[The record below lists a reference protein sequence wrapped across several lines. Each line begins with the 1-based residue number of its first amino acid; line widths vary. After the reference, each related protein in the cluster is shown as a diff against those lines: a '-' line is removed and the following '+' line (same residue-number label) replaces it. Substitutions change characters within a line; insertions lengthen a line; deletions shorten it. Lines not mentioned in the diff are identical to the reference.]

1 MELMTTAEVGS
12 MSRTP
17 VETLRYWRWRGEGP
31 RSFKVGRRVM
41 YDRGEVE
48 RWLDECQRSSTSG
61 RPAA

>member
-31 RSFKVGRRVM
+31 ASFKVGRRVM
-41 YDRGEVE
+41 YDRAEVE
-48 RWLDECQRSSTSG
+48 RWLDECRQSSGG
-61 RPAA
+61 RLAG